1 MKVSSKFIAA
11 MLFSVCS
18 IQSQAQDSAATVEPA
33 VVDVSTVGET
43 TALTGAINSYRSAQ
57 GLRPLAVD
65 AALSAQAAKAFPAA
79 LNSPNVLDVTELK
92 RVFQAS
98 EVAVLRGVVTHRGEK
113 SGAQFPK
120 YWAEDPQW
128 KAVLDGDFTAMGA
141 ATVKRSD
148 GKLVAF
154 VYLIKK

>member
-1 MKVSSKFIAA
+1 M
-11 MLFSVCS
+11 
-18 IQSQAQDSAATVEPA
+18 
-33 VVDVSTVGET
+33 
-43 TALTGAINSYRSAQ
+43 
-57 GLRPLAVD
+57 
-65 AALSAQAAKAFPAA
+65 
-79 LNSPNVLDVTELK
+79 
-92 RVFQAS
+92 
-98 EVAVLRGVVTHRGEK
+98 LRGVVTHRGGK

-128 KAVLDGDFTAMGA
+128 KAVMAGDFTEMGA

>member
-1 MKVSSKFIAA
+1 MKSTSKLIAA
-11 MLFSVCS
+11 LLFSICPV
-18 IQSQAQDSAATVEPA
+18 QSQAQDPAPVAEPVVVEL
-33 VVDVSTVGET
+33 STAGET
-43 TALTGAINSYRSAQ
+43 KALIGAINSFRSAQ
-57 GLRPLAVD
+57 GLGPLAVD
-65 AALSAQAAKAFPAA
+65 DALSAQAAKAFPEAV
-79 LNSPNVLDVTELK
+79 NSPKVLDVTAQK
-92 RVFQAS
+92 RDFQAID
-98 EVAVLRGVVTHRGEK
+98 VAVLRGVVTHRGEK

-128 KAVLDGDFTAMGA
+128 RAVMLGDFTDMGA

>member
-1 MKVSSKFIAA
+1 MKNFSKFLAA
-11 MLFSVCS
+11 LMFSVCS
-18 IQSQAQDSAATVEPA
+18 VQSQTQDPALHTDPVAVE
-33 VVDVSTVGET
+33 VSTAGET
-43 TALTGAINSYRSAQ
+43 KALIGAINSFRSAQ
-57 GLRPLAVD
+57 GLRPLTVND
-65 AALSAQAAKAFPAA
+65 VVSAQAAKAFPEAV
-79 LNSPNVLDVTELK
+79 NSPKVLDLTQLK
-92 RVFQAS
+92 RDFQAVDVS
-98 EVAVLRGVVTHRGEK
+98 MLRGVVTHRGEK

-128 KAVLDGDFTAMGA
+128 KAVMLGDFTDMGA

>member
-1 MKVSSKFIAA
+1 MKTSPKLFAA
-11 MLFSVCS
+11 LLFSVCP
-18 IQSQAQDSAATVEPA
+18 IQSQAQDSAPIAAPVVVE
-33 VVDVSTVGET
+33 VSTVGET
-43 TALTGAINSYRSAQ
+43 NALISAINSFRAAQ
-57 GLRPLAVD
+57 GLGALAAND
-65 AALSAQAAKAFPAA
+65 ALSAHAAKAFPEAA
-79 LNSPNVLDVTELK
+79 NSPKILDVTELK
-92 RVFQAS
+92 RDFQATD
-98 EVAVLRGVVTHRGEK
+98 VAVLRGVVTHRGEK

-128 KAVLDGDFTAMGA
+128 KAVMVGDFTDMGA